1 MAKVVANSF
10 IDYNESC
17 KLLVVLIGNSVI
29 HTTVNNDQDVKTSI
43 ISVVKVLKAY
53 DFSSYALLMLDSN
66 ALLCLNEQNLL
77 QETVEDNS
85 RQVQGLVVSHL
96 VVIVLWSEYW
106 QINAV

>member
-1 MAKVVANSF
+1 
-10 IDYNESC
+10 
-17 KLLVVLIGNSVI
+17 
-29 HTTVNNDQDVKTSI
+29 
-43 ISVVKVLKAY
+43 
-53 DFSSYALLMLDSN
+53 MLDSN

-77 QETVEDNS
+77 QEKMEDNS